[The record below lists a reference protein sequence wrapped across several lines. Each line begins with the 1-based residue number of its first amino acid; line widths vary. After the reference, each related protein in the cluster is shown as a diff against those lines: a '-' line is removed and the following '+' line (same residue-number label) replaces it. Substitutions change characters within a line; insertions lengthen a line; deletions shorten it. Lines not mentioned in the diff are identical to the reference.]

1 MRYYKGHIA
10 LSDTLD
16 VPLLM
21 HVRNA
26 RAICLDQLMDLLAH
40 EGIQQPARTFRW
52 RVARLENA
60 GLIMRSEGTRHF
72 GKLVFEITQSGL
84 ILLESRGHY
93 LLSLPSTTEKII
105 HPSQVPHALELVNI
119 RTALA
124 RAAILRSWKCELE
137 ISSRNLM
144 VENSVTKDYDAIAEI
159 EVDGTSRSFAIEY
172 ERSAKG
178 STRYRAIREAL
189 DRDTAVDTV
198 LYLTANDDILYL
210 LAMEMRSSSKR
221 IGFAL
226 SESFCQSLLDTRTL
240 LNTEGA
246 EVVLF
251 RDLFAAPG
259 LLNFTQAAPRRHSG
273 Y

>member
-1 MRYYKGHIA
+1 MRYYKGHIV

-26 RAICLDQLMDLLAH
+26 RAICLEQLVDLLTH
-40 EGIQQPARTFRW
+40 EGISQPARTFRW
-52 RVARLENA
+52 RVARLEKA
-60 GLIMRSEGTRHF
+60 GLIMRAEGTRHF
-72 GKLVFEITQSGL
+72 GRPVFGITQSGL
-84 ILLESRGHY
+84 IFLESRGHY
-93 LLSLPSTTEKII
+93 LLSLPSTTDQII

-124 RAAILRSWKCELE
+124 RAGILRSWKCELE

-189 DRDTAVDTV
+189 SRDTAVDTG

-210 LAMEMRSSSKR
+210 LAMEMRASSKR

-226 SESFCQSLLDTRTL
+226 SETFRQSLLDTRTL
-240 LNTEGA
+240 LNTPGSDI
-246 EVVLF
+246 VLF

-259 LLNFTQAAPRRHSG
+259 LLNFVHAVPQRHSAH
-273 Y
+273 

>member
-16 VPLLM
+16 VPMLM

-40 EGIQQPARTFRW
+40 EGISQPPRTFRW

-60 GLIMRSEGTRHF
+60 GLFMRSKGTRHF
-72 GKLVFEITQSGL
+72 GKPVFEITQSGL
-84 ILLESRGHY
+84 IFLESRGLY
-93 LLSLPSTTEKII
+93 LLSLPSTTEQII
-105 HPSQVPHALELVNI
+105 HPSQVPHALELVSI

-124 RAAILRSWKCELE
+124 QAGILRSWKCELE

-159 EVDGTSRSFAIEY
+159 EVGGTSRSFAIEY
-172 ERSAKG
+172 ERSAKS

-189 DRDTAVDTV
+189 DKDTAVDTV

-210 LAMEMRSSSKR
+210 LATEMRSSSKR

-226 SESFCQSLLDTRTL
+226 SESFRQSLLDTRTL